1 MRIPIASGIAQQL
14 QEIFPGEPMMA
25 VEKAA
30 ADGLI
35 RALGDEGIGLSEV
48 VCNRDYAKLCPQGR
62 QYFWPKAV
70 HEPVHYLSAGWADT
84 GDGMTCAAPENYQGA
99 TLMHTHCKK

>member
-1 MRIPIASGIAQQL
+1 MQRLCLAFLCLGVGFCSQSDVGDFTSLLLPCQGCVIGFLFEGLWRIPIASGIAQQL
-14 QEIFPGEPMMA
+14 KEIFPGEPMMA

-30 ADGLI
+30 ADGLT

-62 QYFWPKAV
+62 QY
-70 HEPVHYLSAGWADT
+70 L
-84 GDGMTCAAPENYQGA
+84 
-99 TLMHTHCKK
+99 

>member
-1 MRIPIASGIAQQL
+1 ML
-14 QEIFPGEPMMA
+14 A

-30 ADGLI
+30 ADGLT

-62 QYFWPKAV
+62 QY
-70 HEPVHYLSAGWADT
+70 L
-84 GDGMTCAAPENYQGA
+84 
-99 TLMHTHCKK
+99 